1 MENNGYLSSHKVEI
15 IAAIA
20 AVAIVYGTNS
30 YYQYA
35 MRETKK
41 IEQEIAALQILERA
55 QAKQL
60 DDLVQASK
68 QIPTSRK
75 ELTDLTKF

>member
-1 MENNGYLSSHKVEI
+1 MENYKYFSSSKVEI
-15 IAAIA
+15 AGAIA
-20 AVAIVYGTNS
+20 ALAIVCGTS
-30 YYQYA
+30 FYYQYA
-35 MRETKK
+35 MSETKK
-41 IEQEIAALQILERA
+41 IEQEIATLHILERA

-60 DDLVQASK
+60 DDLVEASK